1 MTTSGISRVFAAALL
16 AVTLLPYSGPGV
28 CTMLGRMG
36 ADTQDVTLTSRASG
50 PVLSAPG
57 SMMECCSFEGCGVPQ
72 AGPAV
77 FRLPLPA
84 DYPVSTVA
92 PRSAQPTPPQTS
104 PDPLTRPPRA

>member
-1 MTTSGISRVFAAALL
+1 MTTSGTSRVFAAALL
-16 AVTLLPYSGPGV
+16 AATLLPYSGPGI
-28 CTMLGRMG
+28 CTTLGRMG
-36 ADTQDVTLTSRASG
+36 ADVQEMTLTSSASG
-50 PVLSAPG
+50 AMLSAPS

-104 PDPLTRPPRA
+104 PDPLIRPPRA